1 MKVLLVIIVALGA
14 SHGDLRRANVDRSGD
29 AAIHVEQIE
38 FSSIS
43 TCERAAAK
51 LSTRGVVI
59 AECIEIR

>member
-14 SHGDLRRANVDRSGD
+14 SHGDPRRANVDRSGD

-43 TCERAAAK
+43 TCERAATK
-51 LSTRGVVI
+51 LTTRGVVI

>member
-1 MKVLLVIIVALGA
+1 MKVLLIIIVTAGI
-14 SHGDLRRANVDRSGD
+14 SHGADRHGD
-29 AAIHVEQIE
+29 AAIHVEQIA

>member
-1 MKVLLVIIVALGA
+1 MKVLLIIIVTAGI
-14 SHGDLRRANVDRSGD
+14 SHGADRRADVDRHGD
-29 AAIHVEQIE
+29 AAIHVEQIA

-43 TCERAAAK
+43 SCERAAAK